1 MFKLV
6 YPIIK
11 SVVLLLVKLFLKEIK
26 GIENIPKK
34 GPFIVAANHDSYLD
48 PLLIAYYIVK
58 KTNQKVHFIAYRGR
72 FSFFGNFLIKKWA
85 GCILIRYNKKE
96 IKAALE
102 EAVSILKKGGIVGIF
117 PAAPHHDLT
126 KPKTG
131 VARIALTAK
140 CPVLPV
146 ILKGTEEI
154 MATPSLIPRRI
165 RHAALQFKKPI
176 TFKKTQ
182 KNFNVI
188 AHKIAQIILLGV
200 KQK

>member
-6 YPIIK
+6 YPIFKRI
-11 SVVLLLVKLFLKEIK
+11 VLLLVKLFLKEIK

-34 GPFIVAANHDSYLD
+34 GPFIVASNHYSFLD
-48 PLLIAYYIVK
+48 PFLLGYYIVK

-72 FSFFGNFLIKKWA
+72 FTFLGDLIIKRWA

-117 PAAPHHDLT
+117 LAAPYHDLT

-140 CPVLPV
+140 CSVLPA

-154 MATPSLIPRRI
+154 MPTHSLIPRRI
-165 RHAALQFKKPI
+165 RHASLQFKKPI
-176 TFKKTQ
+176 AFKKTQ
-182 KNFNVI
+182 KNFNTLT
-188 AHKIAQIILLGV
+188 HKIAKVILLGV